1 MGLPELDSLPGLP
14 ELDALADHRRCG
26 QYGDEALRK
35 RCVASNIRTGLTSA
49 ASPTMTSALELP
61 ANPGVAEFDA
71 LQGDPSRWIGV
82 LAALGKRYASA
93 PAVPAGEGTVLVAL
107 LGRELVLKLYPPFL
121 RDHFEFERA
130 MLVHL
135 HGRLSLPT
143 PRLVDSAEHAGWPYL
158 VMTQLPGAPL
168 DRVWPAL
175 SQPERCSALRM
186 IGRVAAEVH
195 ALPLGAMPALAPRWA
210 DFLQGQRQRCHAR
223 QQRTG
228 LPPQLLAQLETFI
241 SGPVPEGPDVILT
254 GEYTPFNLLHEGPGL
269 SAMFDFGDGLVGPRE
284 YDWLGPM
291 CFLAAGDA
299 QSIDALF
306 DGYHGRPFDR
316 GQGEALLRLLLL
328 HRYSHLKAQIS
339 VPGWHAAPDFGSLA
353 AMIWP

>member
-1 MGLPELDSLPGLP
+1 M
-14 ELDALADHRRCG
+14 
-26 QYGDEALRK
+26 
-35 RCVASNIRTGLTSA
+35 A
-49 ASPTMTSALELP
+49 ASPELP

-71 LQGDPSRWIGV
+71 LQEDPARWIGV
-82 LAALGKRYASA
+82 LATLGARYTRA

-130 MLVHL
+130 MLGHL

-158 VMTQLPGAPL
+158 VMSLLPGTPL
-168 DRVWPAL
+168 DRVWPTL
-175 SQPERCSALRM
+175 QQPERCAVLRT
-186 IGRVAAEVH
+186 IGRLAAEVH
-195 ALPLGAMPALAPRWA
+195 ALPLGPMPALAPRWA
-210 DFLQGQRQRCHAR
+210 DFLQGQRGRCHGR

-228 LPPQLLAQLETFI
+228 LPPHLLAQLEAFLQ
-241 SGPVPEGPDVILT
+241 GPVPGGPDVILT
-254 GEYTPFNLLHEGPGL
+254 GEYTPFNLLHAGTGL

-284 YDWLGPM
+284 YDWLGPL

-299 QSIDALF
+299 ERIDAFF

-316 GQGEALLRLLLL
+316 SQREPLLRLILL
-328 HRYSHLKAQIS
+328 HRYSNLQAQIA
-339 VPGWHAAPDFGSLA
+339 VPGWQTAPDFAGLA
-353 AMIWP
+353 ALIWP